1 MIATVL
7 EAVSPWGLYLL
18 AAVGVTMAAL
28 ANGMETGLYR
38 VNRVRLRLEADRGNR
53 RARTLMDLLAD
64 LRGQIIVCLIFY
76 NGGTYLTTI
85 MVTTLVKG
93 ADWVESAVGV
103 EIIAT
108 AILAPL
114 FFVFTDVT
122 PKNVFALEANRLA
135 YPLAVPMRWAGLVLR
150 TLGVIPVLKKVSD
163 LVIHVAR
170 RGREQEANPFTP
182 RQRLRAL
189 IREGLAEG
197 VITGY
202 QDELAEKVLALRD
215 RMVGDVM
222 IPMRHVAAVPADVT
236 QNRFTRELARHS
248 YSRLPVYE
256 NHRGNVVGIVHVN
269 DVLARDGFD
278 VAAVMRR
285 DVVRLPTATAVA
297 AAMVRMR
304 RSRAA
309 MAVVTD
315 DKDRAV
321 GIVTIKDLVEEIV
334 GDLAAW

>member
-1 MIATVL
+1 MIASLLDLLT
-7 EAVSPWGLYLL
+7 PWGLYVL
-18 AAVGVTMAAL
+18 AAVGVGIAAL

-38 VNRVRLRLEADRGNR
+38 VNRVRLRLEAARGNR
-53 RARTLMDLLAD
+53 RARTLMELLAD

-76 NGGTYLTTI
+76 NGGTYLATI
-85 MVTTLVKG
+85 MVTTLVQAAG
-93 ADWVESAVGV
+93 WAESSVGV
-103 EIIAT
+103 EVVAT
-108 AILAPL
+108 AILTPL
-114 FFVFTDVT
+114 LFVFADVT
-122 PKNVFALEANRLA
+122 PKNVFATEANRLA
-135 YPLAVPMRWAGLVLR
+135 YPLAVPMRWAGRTLR
-150 TLGVIPVLKKVSD
+150 ALGVIPVLGLVSD
-163 LVIHVAR
+163 LVLRIAR
-170 RGREQEANPFTP
+170 RGRKQEANPFTP

-215 RMVGDVM
+215 RTVRDVM
-222 IPMRHVAAVPADVT
+222 IPMRHVAAVPVGVT
-236 QNRFTRELARHS
+236 HSRFARELARHS

-256 NHRGNVVGIVHVN
+256 KHRGNVVGIVHIH
-269 DVLARDGFD
+269 DVLARDKFD
-278 VAAVMRR
+278 VAAAMHR
-285 DVVRLPTATAVA
+285 DVVRLPADTTVA

-315 DKDRAV
+315 DRGRAV

-334 GDLAAW
+334 GDLATW